1 MHEQVKKL
9 IKNTE
14 MKGELSNSFYEAII
28 ISQFQTNKNQVK
40 TQQGRKGGRK
50 EGKKGRRKKG
60 RVSSVD
66 RRLKNAQ

>member
-1 MHEQVKKL
+1 
-9 IKNTE
+9 
-14 MKGELSNSFYEAII
+14 MKGELSNSFYEATI

-40 TQQGRKGGRK
+40 TQQGRKEGRK
-50 EGKKGRRKKG
+50 EGKKG